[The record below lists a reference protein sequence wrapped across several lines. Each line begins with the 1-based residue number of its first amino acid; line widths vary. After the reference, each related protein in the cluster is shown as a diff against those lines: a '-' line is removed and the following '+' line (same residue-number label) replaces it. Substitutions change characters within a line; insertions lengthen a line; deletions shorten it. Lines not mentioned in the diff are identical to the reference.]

1 MGDHL
6 FGTTDKGRERDNN
19 EDVFI
24 AQEVMNGQFI
34 LAGVIDGVGGYEGG
48 EIAAALT
55 KEIILDELSVIGSDL
70 TTQLEIAFDLANE
83 EILARKLVST
93 ELSGMACVATLAVID
108 LKSNLLHYIHVGDTR
123 LYLFRD
129 SSLVKLSH
137 DQSFVGFLEDSGR
150 LTEDAAM
157 QHPKRNQINQALG
170 LESRTGMTDPYFEI
184 GSSPFLPGDL
194 ILICSDGL
202 TDLVDKDSIT
212 ATLSTADSLEI
223 KANALILLANAAGGK
238 DNITVV
244 LVKNDKI
251 PVQHHPE
258 RPAVTNH
265 PPVSAVS
272 ADVAPTAVPVL
283 PAAALPKDS
292 VSPVA
297 PTVRSSASTHFHETS
312 PAQPKSNKFLTVLL
326 SVLCLVFLASSVW
339 LYLSH
344 LPKKPVPATAA
355 PAALLEANKQEKLL
369 HLLLDSLKG
378 DTLVIADSVF
388 KQPIVLSRP
397 LQVKKDSL
405 IIKTIGRII
414 FQSDIAYRGTAMIMP
429 VTAKYISLNRLVF
442 QGFETGI
449 VTYNNALRLNNIQF
463 IRCRQSVQTSFLF
476 PDSAYVNGR
485 IAKGAFQADS
495 IAIK

>member
-55 KEIILDELSVIGSDL
+55 KEIILDELSVIGGDL

-83 EILARKLVST
+83 EILARKLIST
-93 ELSGMACVATLAVID
+93 EVSGMACVATLAVID
-108 LKSNLLHYIHVGDTR
+108 LQHNLLHYIHVGDTR

-129 SSLVKLSH
+129 NSLVKLSH

-194 ILICSDGL
+194 VLLCSDGL
-202 TDLVDKDSIT
+202 TDLVDKDHIT
-212 ATLSTADSLEI
+212 ATLSTTNSLEV
-223 KANALILLANAAGGK
+223 KANALIQLANDAGGK

-244 LVKNDKI
+244 LAKNDKK
-251 PVQHHPE
+251 PVERIPE
-258 RPAVTNH
+258 RPAATNQAPASSAAAPLSPVTPLPSVAPPSPVAATAADTVAAI
-265 PPVSAVS
+265 PPV
-272 ADVAPTAVPVL
+272 
-283 PAAALPKDS
+283 
-292 VSPVA
+292 VSPVQ
-297 PTVRSSASTHFHETS
+297 SKNS
-312 PAQPKSNKFLTVLL
+312 FLTVIL
-326 SVLCLVFLASSVW
+326 SVLCLVFLAASVW

-344 LPKKPVPATAA
+344 LPQKPVPAIAA
-355 PAALLEANKQEKLL
+355 PVVLLESNKQEKLL

-414 FQSDIAYRGTAMIMP
+414 FQSDIAYRGTAMIIP
-429 VTAKYISLNRLVF
+429 ITAKYISLNRLVF

-449 VTYNNALRLNNIQF
+449 VTYNNALKLNNTQF
-463 IRCRQSVQTSFLF
+463 IKCRQSVQTSFLF
-476 PDSAYVNGR
+476 PDSAYINGR
-485 IAKGAFQADS
+485 ISKSAYQIDTIVTK
-495 IAIK
+495 